1 MATMLSKFRIEY
13 SSMQVIPDVG
23 KRPKDESIKEFQ
35 KIINKWKSEDVPEEL
50 RVTDEDYTTQ
60 KERVNIIRRLK
71 HSKKLV
77 FIISCK

>member
-35 KIINKWKSEDVPEEL
+35 KIINKWKSDDVPEEL

-60 KERVNIIRRLK
+60 KERVNIITRLN
-71 HSKKLV
+71 HSKKTS
-77 FIISCK
+77 IYN